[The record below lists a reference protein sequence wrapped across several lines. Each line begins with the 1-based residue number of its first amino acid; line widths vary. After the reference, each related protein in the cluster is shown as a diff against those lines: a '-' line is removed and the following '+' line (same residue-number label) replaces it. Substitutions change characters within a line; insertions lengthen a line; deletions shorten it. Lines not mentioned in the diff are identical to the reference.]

1 MSYRCEVLV
10 AIINNRLDFAIARDK
25 HWYRV
30 PVSSQEKWLTDRWP
44 PKWLALYQT
53 KKLGLEAYAIHYYA
67 QVHSFQ
73 LASGRQLFPDQSR
86 GEKDDR
92 HYYQLLLEPLQRLSR
107 PILSR
112 RRRTRIVYIPTTW
125 EKFIQAKEI
134 NDLYS
139 ESSLEDRLWDELK
152 QLQIHP
158 ERQELVTTQD
168 RNYFLDFAIYCA
180 SGKIDVETD
189 GDEWHANP
197 EKAALDNLRDNDLE
211 SIGWQQLRFTA
222 HQIQEQMAEYCI
234 PKIVKTI
241 NNLDGLEEE
250 GKFVP
255 RKIDLDLPG
264 GTYQPGLFDNL

>member
-1 MSYRCEVLV
+1 MSYRGEVLV

-30 PVSSQEKWLTDRWP
+30 PVSSQAKWLADRWP

-53 KKLGLEAYAIHYYA
+53 KKLGLDAYAINYYA
-67 QVHSFQ
+67 KVTFVREAFHWE
-73 LASGRQLFPDQSR
+73 LFTGQPRD
-86 GEKDDR
+86 EKSDR
-92 HYYQLLLEPLQRLSR
+92 LYYQLFLEPLRRLPK

-112 RRRTRIVYIPTTW
+112 RRRRIIFIPTTW
-125 EKFIQAKEI
+125 EKFTSAEEI

-139 ESSLEDRLWDELK
+139 ESSLEDHLWIALK
-152 QLQIHP
+152 QLQIRS
-158 ERQELVTTQD
+158 ERQELVTTED

-180 SGKIDVETD
+180 SGKVDIETD
-189 GDEWHANP
+189 GDAWHANP

-211 SIGWQQLRFTA
+211 STGWQQLRFTA
-222 HQIQEQMAEYCI
+222 FQIQEQMVEYCI

-241 NNLDGLEEE
+241 NNLDGLKEE
-250 GKFVP
+250 GKLVP
-255 RKIDLDLPG
+255 RKIDLDLPS